1 MNIKGVYDMSE
12 EKKKISL
19 QEAIKQQ
26 LANKQNNKEA
36 GKSVNSSASSSPK
49 MKSQHT
55 KKPNNQRRKTGA

>member
-1 MNIKGVYDMSE
+1 MT

-19 QEAIKQQ
+19 QDAIKQQ
-26 LANKQNNKEA
+26 LANKKQNNDSGKA
-36 GKSVNSSASSSPK
+36 GNNGAGNSAPK

>member
-1 MNIKGVYDMSE
+1 MTT

-19 QEAIKQQ
+19 QDAIKQQ
-26 LANKQNNKEA
+26 LANKKQASENAKGNNKQ
-36 GKSVNSSASSSPK
+36 GSTGSQK

>member
-1 MNIKGVYDMSE
+1 MTT

-26 LANKQNNKEA
+26 LANKKQANEN
-36 GKSVNSSASSSPK
+36 GNSNSKQGGTGTQK

>member
-1 MNIKGVYDMSE
+1 MTT

-19 QEAIKQQ
+19 QDAIKQQ
-26 LANKQNNKEA
+26 LANKKQANANEK
-36 GKSVNSSASSSPK
+36 GNTKQGSTGTQK

>member
-1 MNIKGVYDMSE
+1 MTE

-19 QEAIKQQ
+19 QDAIKQQ
-26 LANKQNNKEA
+26 LANKKNNKEN
-36 GKSVNSSASSSPK
+36 GKSTNMTSNSSPK